1 MRTLLNIEELH
12 CKKHVVELIDR
23 QNNVGKL
30 KKNAFKTTIISYI
43 GLLIGYLNKGVL
55 FVFFLSTEEIG
66 LINLI
71 LTIGVLFAQFS
82 NLGVSYTIWR
92 FFPFFKNKQ
101 TSNNGFIQF
110 TLILNTVGVFIF
122 TLLLILFKDLI
133 SDNYIKSALFEANY
147 FWIIPLGIFYSFF
160 LTFDSILRAIHKNVV
175 SIFAMDFLLRMMQ
188 LLVTLLFGF
197 SIINFSYFVALSS
210 ICFVFPTVLVLVQL
224 LKNKQFFWRFSQIDI
239 AKRFRKILYNYTF
252 YNYLNF
258 IGITVV
264 LSLDTVMI
272 ASYIGLSKTGVYTT
286 MIFLLSGLLIPYKTL
301 QRFCQPM
308 VAEYWK
314 NKELK
319 KLEKLYERVSSISL
333 IFGFIIFIVSW
344 TLKNKAL
351 DFLPSQFDEFMIL
364 LLIVLIGRIID
375 MYSGLNGLILLSSK
389 KYKIDI
395 VFTLFLLV
403 ITVLLNIVLIPKYG
417 VIGAAIS
424 TSAALILYNLARL
437 LYVFIVFKIHP
448 FAKNQLYMML
458 FFMTAILLSNFVFTG
473 LNDWLNCAFSL
484 SLFLIPIILFKIN
497 NDINGLV
504 YNRKILFLKK

>member
-1 MRTLLNIEELH
+1 
-12 CKKHVVELIDR
+12 
-23 QNNVGKL
+23 VGKL

-55 FVFFLSTEEIG
+55 FVYFLSTEEIG

-110 TLILNTVGVFIF
+110 TLILNIVGVFIF

-133 SDNYIKSALFEANY
+133 NDNYIKSPLFEANY

-160 LTFDSILRAIHKNVV
+160 LTLDSILRAIHKNVV
-175 SIFAMDFLLRMMQ
+175 SIFAMDFLLRIMQ

-210 ICFVFPTVLVLVQL
+210 ICFVFPTVLVLIQL
-224 LKNKQFFWRFSQIDI
+224 LRNKQFFWRFSQIDI

-252 YNYLNF
+252 YNYINF

-286 MIFLLSGLLIPYKTL
+286 MIFLLSGVLIPYKTL

-314 NKELK
+314 NKELN

-351 DFLPSQFDEFMIL
+351 EFLPSQFDEFMIL

-395 VFTLFLLV
+395 IFTLFLLV
-403 ITVLLNIVLIPKYG
+403 VTVLLNSVLIPKYG
-417 VIGAAIS
+417 VIGAAIA
-424 TSAALILYNLARL
+424 TSVALILYNFSRL
-437 LYVFIVFKIHP
+437 IYVLIIFKIHP
-448 FAKNQLYMML
+448 FKKSQFYILM
-458 FFMTAILLSNFVFTG
+458 FFSASFIISTTFLSGINV
-473 LNDWLNCAFSL
+473 WLNTIISL
-484 SLFLIPIILFKIN
+484 CLFLLPIILFKLN
-497 NDINGLV
+497 SDINSLV
-504 YNRKILFLKK
+504 FNQKQLFKNNNE